1 LLKSIFLFAET
12 ISFTNLKKILYIF
25 LLLFI
30 AGSGLQAQDKTVQGI
45 VFDMNSKQRLTRVYI
60 YNTRSGE
67 GFYNTTK
74 GEFKTNAREGDI
86 LVAALQGYGVDTIS
100 IHSESTVL
108 FYLKRNS
115 ILLQEVVV
123 RDSVKTPADQL
134 KAKQEEFNTA
144 YSKGTVKDV
153 LTTGGSNGGG
163 GAGLSINALYTL
175 LSREGRNARLLQKII
190 ERDYRDAMI
199 DYRFNNTLINRVT
212 GLNGEKLRDYKQ
224 QYKPGYYFIL
234 EANDYDLIEFIRNSY
249 KSYLEN
255 PAAYRLQPLKGN

>member
-1 LLKSIFLFAET
+1 
-12 ISFTNLKKILYIF
+12 LKKIIYI
-25 LLLFI
+25 LLLCYFYG
-30 AGSGLQAQDKTVQGI
+30 ATLYAQDKPIQGI

-60 YNTRSGE
+60 YNTRTGE

-74 GEFKTNAREGDI
+74 GEFKTNARAGDV
-86 LVAALQGYGVDTIS
+86 LVAALQGYGVDTIGV
-100 IHSESTVL
+100 HSGNTVL

-115 ILLQEVVV
+115 IQLQEVVV
-123 RDSVKTPADQL
+123 RDSTLSPADQL
-134 KAKQEEFNTA
+134 KAKQEEYSSA
-144 YSKGTVKDV
+144 YSKGNVKNV

-199 DYRFNNTLINRVT
+199 DYRFTKTIINRVT
-212 GLNGEKLRDYKQ
+212 GLNGDKLIDFKQ

-234 EANDYDLIEFIRNSY
+234 QANDYDLIEYITKSY
-249 KSYLEN
+249 ASYLEN
-255 PAAYRLQPLKGN
+255 PAAYRLEPLKGN

>member
-1 LLKSIFLFAET
+1 MET
-12 ISFTNLKKILYIF
+12 LSFIDLKKITYIF
-25 LLLFI
+25 LLFYCFGNVLH
-30 AGSGLQAQDKTVQGI
+30 AQDKPVQGI

-60 YNTRSGE
+60 YNTRTGE

-74 GEFKTNAREGDI
+74 GEFKTNARVGDV
-86 LVAALQGYGVDTIS
+86 LVAALQGYGVDTIGV
-100 IHSESTVL
+100 HAGNTLL

-115 ILLQEVVV
+115 IQLQEVIV
-123 RDSVKTPADQL
+123 RDSVLTPADQL
-134 KAKQEEFNTA
+134 KAKQEEYNVA
-144 YSKGTVKDV
+144 YSKGNVKNV

-199 DYRFNNTLINRVT
+199 DYRFTKTLINRVI
-212 GLNGEKLRDYKQ
+212 GLSGDKLNDFKQ

-234 EANDYDLIEFIRNSY
+234 QANDYDLIEYIRKSY
-249 KSYLEN
+249 TSYLEN
-255 PAAYRLQPLKGN
+255 PAAYRLQPLNGN

>member
-1 LLKSIFLFAET
+1 MH
-12 ISFTNLKKILYIF
+12 
-25 LLLFI
+25 
-30 AGSGLQAQDKTVQGI
+30 AQDKQIQGI

-60 YNTRSGE
+60 YNTRTGE

-74 GEFKTNAREGDI
+74 GEFKTNAQQGDV
-86 LVAALQGYGVDTIS
+86 LVAALQGYGVDTIGV
-100 IHSESTVL
+100 HSGNTVL

-123 RDSVKTPADQL
+123 RDSTLSPEDQL
-134 KAKQEEFNTA
+134 KATQEEYNSA
-144 YSKGTVKDV
+144 YSKGNVKNL

-190 ERDYRDAMI
+190 ERDYKDAMI
-199 DYRFNNTLINRVT
+199 DYRFTKTIINRVT
-212 GLNGEKLRDYKQ
+212 GLNGEKLVDFKQ

-234 EANDYDLIEFIRNSY
+234 QANDYDLIEYIRKSY
-249 KSYLEN
+249 DSYLEN

>member
-1 LLKSIFLFAET
+1 MLKFTFLFAET
-12 ISFTNLKKILYIF
+12 LSFICLKKITTLF

-30 AGSGLQAQDKTVQGI
+30 TLSGLNAQDKTVQGI
-45 VFDMNSKQRLTRVYI
+45 VFDSNSKQRLTRVYI
-60 YNTRSGE
+60 YNTRTGE

-74 GEFKTNAREGDI
+74 GEFKTTAREGDV

-100 IHSESTVL
+100 IRSENTVL

-115 ILLQEVVV
+115 IQLQEVVV
-123 RDSVKTPADQL
+123 KDSLKTPADQL
-134 KAKQEEFNTA
+134 KERKEEFNTA

-199 DYRFNNTLINRVT
+199 DYRFTNTLINRVT
-212 GLNGEKLRDYKQ
+212 GLSGEKLKDFKQ

-234 EANDYDLIEFIRNSY
+234 EANDYDLIEFIKKSY
-249 KSYLEN
+249 RSYLEN
-255 PAAYRLQPLKGN
+255 PAAYRLEPLKGN